1 MGQGKT
7 GSVQNGINMIEL
19 GKIQELKLVKRVEF
33 GAYLSDHL
41 NEKESSNRVLLPLKQ
56 VPATAGVG
64 DSIEVFIYKDS
75 EDRLIS
81 TVKKPALTLGEVALL
96 TVNEVGNIGAFLDW
110 GLEKELL
117 LPFKEQTKR
126 VQQGDQ
132 CLVALYIDK
141 SSRLCAT
148 MKVYEYLQ
156 TDSSYKAD
164 DKVTG
169 MVYEISNDFGAFVA
183 VDNKYSGLIA
193 TKELYGTVFVGQQIT
208 ARVTAVK
215 PDGKLDLS
223 IREKAYLQIEKDAL
237 KIIEVMEAGGGELPF
252 NDKASP
258 ELIKEKVSMSKNE
271 FKRAVGSLLK
281 AGRIV
286 ITDTAIKLIK

>member
-1 MGQGKT
+1 MNRA
-7 GSVQNGINMIEL
+7 SSHPL
-19 GKIQELKLVKRVEF
+19 GVE
-33 GAYLSDHL
+33 
-41 NEKESSNRVLLPLKQ
+41 N
-56 VPATAGVG
+56 
-64 DSIEVFIYKDS
+64 VFIPVFGKLPIADES
-75 EDRLIS
+75 PVLGSIQNAITFFAVVILFILI
-81 TVKKPALTLGEVALL
+81 
-96 TVNEVGNIGAFLDW
+96 
-110 GLEKELL
+110 EKELL
-117 LPFKEQTKR
+117 LPFKEQNKR
-126 VQQGDQ
+126 VQQGDK